1 MTIQDGR
8 IECPVILTSNLD
20 RVNDLRLR
28 VAS

>member
-8 IECPVILTSNLD
+8 IECPVILTLNLD